1 MSAVGGLPASGE
13 QPAFSA
19 YCEVYSDNV
28 AASAENEW
36 RRYDDSLMTQS
47 TGPVGIVLAA
57 GSGTRFG
64 MPKALAAD
72 WLSRAVDAL
81 RAGGCRDVIVVL
93 GAAVVD
99 VPPPARAV
107 VAEDWADGMAASLR
121 AGLRAATS
129 DPAVLH
135 VVDIP
140 DVGADVV
147 ARVLAAAGES
157 GLARAVF
164 DGRPGHPVV
173 IARRHWPALLETLHG
188 DQGARVFLAGRD
200 DVVAVECG
208 DLATGRDI
216 DFP

>member
-1 MSAVGGLPASGE
+1 
-13 QPAFSA
+13 
-19 YCEVYSDNV
+19 
-28 AASAENEW
+28 
-36 RRYDDSLMTQS
+36 MTQS
-47 TGPVGIVLAA
+47 TGPIGIVLAA
-57 GSGTRFG
+57 GAGTRFG
-64 MPKALAAD
+64 APKVLAAD

-81 RAGGCRDVIVVL
+81 YGGGCREVIVVL

-99 VPPPARAV
+99 VPAPARAV

-121 AGLRAATS
+121 AGLRAADG

-135 VVDIP
+135 VVDTP

-147 ARVLAAAGES
+147 ARVLAAAGGS

-188 DQGARVFLAGRD
+188 DVGARAFLAGRD

-216 DFP
+216 DVPGSMA